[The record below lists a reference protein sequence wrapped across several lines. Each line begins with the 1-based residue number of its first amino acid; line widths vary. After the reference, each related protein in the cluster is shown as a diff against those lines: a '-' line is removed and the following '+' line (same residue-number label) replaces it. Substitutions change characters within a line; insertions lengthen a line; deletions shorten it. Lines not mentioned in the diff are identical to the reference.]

1 MKTLDKVQFLV
12 LVTEVVCLLVL
23 SVYLLNADPDA
34 RYGGSLLAY
43 TMLALA
49 SLPLYTMVSQATRIK
64 TQVTVSDL
72 VTITPYILSA
82 PALIIQLA
90 IIWCGKHQTNMEV
103 RLGYSLTRKIFI
115 TLFPGP
121 GKLLRP
127 RLELGL
133 VPILHSVPHLHI
145 TVPGISELHQ

>member
-1 MKTLDKVQFLV
+1 MKTLDKVQFLI

-23 SVYLLNADPDA
+23 SVYLLNDDPDA
-34 RYGGSLLAY
+34 RYGGSLLAC
-43 TMLALA
+43 TMLSLG

-64 TQVTVSDL
+64 TMVTVSDL

-103 RLGYSLTRKIFI
+103 RFGF
-115 TLFPGP
+115 
-121 GKLLRP
+121 
-127 RLELGL
+127 
-133 VPILHSVPHLHI
+133 
-145 TVPGISELHQ
+145 